1 MGKLKKKEDVIKITF
16 KDLNGNLIRVGD
28 TVTNHKGQKAKL
40 KFGYYKHY
48 IKNLSS
54 PAFGF
59 YFDGD
64 NGFHFSDHVLRNKKL
79 KVKVQKPNKNE

>member
-1 MGKLKKKEDVIKITF
+1 MGGFLDKGLNITKISF
-16 KDLNGNLIRVGD
+16 KDLEGNPVKVGD
-28 TVTNHKGQKAKL
+28 TVVNSKGQKAKL
-40 KFGYYKHY
+40 RFGYYIHY

-64 NGFHFSDHVLRNKKL
+64 KGFYFSDHLLRNKKL
-79 KVKVQKPNKNE
+79 KVKVQKKNKK

>member
-1 MGKLKKKEDVIKITF
+1 MGKENVIKITF
-16 KDLNGNLIRVGD
+16 KDLSGNPIHIGN
-28 TVTNHKGQKAKL
+28 TVTNRKGQKAKL

-59 YFDGD
+59 YLDGD
-64 NGFHFSDHVLRNKKL
+64 EGFYFSDHVLRNKKL
-79 KVKVQKPNKNE
+79 KVRVQKSNKK

>member
-1 MGKLKKKEDVIKITF
+1 MKKGVIKVTF
-16 KDLNGNLIRVGD
+16 RDLNDNIIYVGD
-28 TVTNHKGQKAKL
+28 TVKNHKGQKAKL
-40 KFGYYKHY
+40 RFGYYKHH

-64 NGFHFSDHVLRNKKL
+64 DGFFFSEHVLRNRKL
-79 KVKVQKPNKNE
+79 KVKIQKRNKNG